1 MITLM
6 RVNENMN
13 SRSSRINEEAQWKT
27 MRGAH
32 ILVDDDGK
40 IIAGPDPSKSGKSSS
55 KSSAADKKKAAERAK
70 KVEEGSKG
78 LKQIGLSKADAEAI
92 AGVFA
97 DNDGSK
103 KTLLDAGIP
112 GEDPIEFSHP
122 NQIANMIAAS
132 AKGGGGR
139 FRSGSVK
146 KTKDGGISF
155 DIVDDKYSP
164 MMSDDYNANHK
175 MTVKLSNK

>member
-32 ILVDDDGK
+32 ILVDDDDGK
-40 IIAGPDPSKSGKSSS
+40 IVSGPDPSKRGKSSS

-78 LKQIGLSKADAEAI
+78 LK
-92 AGVFA
+92 
-97 DNDGSK
+97 
-103 KTLLDAGIP
+103 
-112 GEDPIEFSHP
+112 
-122 NQIANMIAAS
+122 
-132 AKGGGGR
+132 
-139 FRSGSVK
+139 
-146 KTKDGGISF
+146 
-155 DIVDDKYSP
+155 
-164 MMSDDYNANHK
+164 
-175 MTVKLSNK
+175 